1 MPDSDKIQYADK
13 DSYFSKLSVWLTII
27 ATVAV
32 TAFLILLGVTENT
45 EVTQI
50 RQENGYTCVEDYH
63 CQEIT
68 DDNAPIGVRKEYTF
82 TLDNNIATDT
92 TLAFYTVHQYVEVWL
107 GEEKVFSIMPSKDNH
122 MIKTVGSNW
131 TIYQDRLFKDLAQLI
146 LGIMAVFIGVVFVC
160 VAAYN
165 LNKKKR
171 EKSLFALGFFSVMMG
186 FWRLTDTRFTP
197 FLLKD
202 KPLLFFFM
210 LFLWVF
216 QPFIFE
222 FKLDK
227 SAAEA
232 LEQIEEQQYALPY
245 QNGKRKVHKI
255 GVNISSASRTV
266 DEWVVVD

>member
-32 TAFLILLGVTENT
+32 TVFLIMLGVTENT

-92 TLAFYTVHQYVEVWL
+92 T
-107 GEEKVFSIMPSKDNH
+107 
-122 MIKTVGSNW
+122 
-131 TIYQDRLFKDLAQLI
+131 
-146 LGIMAVFIGVVFVC
+146 
-160 VAAYN
+160 
-165 LNKKKR
+165 
-171 EKSLFALGFFSVMMG
+171 
-186 FWRLTDTRFTP
+186 
-197 FLLKD
+197 
-202 KPLLFFFM
+202 FM

-232 LEQIEEQQYALPY
+232 LEQIEEQLTSGWLLIR
-245 QNGKRKVHKI
+245 N
-255 GVNISSASRTV
+255 N
-266 DEWVVVD
+266 